1 MLGIAELLKRSLGEQ
16 ISLTTVL
23 ARAVWPTR
31 ADPSEL
37 ENAVLNLALNAR
49 DAMPKGGK
57 LVIETGNVTV
67 DGAADRPATSL
78 RKGDYVRISVTD
90 TGVGMSPE
98 TLARAF
104 EPFFTT
110 KEDRGTG
117 LGLSTIYGFAQQ
129 SEGHVT
135 IESELGVGTMVT
147 LYLPREA
154 GADVKVRSESSPS
167 VPLSENCEV
176 VLVVEDEPKVREVT
190 LQRVEGLGY
199 VVLEAENAA
208 AACGILE
215 REPEIALVFSDI
227 GLGRGM
233 SGIELGRWV
242 REHKPGVKVLLTTG
256 YAVRSSRGP
265 SGTRT
270 SLRSCTSLTA
280 GWSSPLP
287 CGRHWAARAPR
298 AGGPA
303 RRRRSLRRARSSR
316 VAASRCCARSS
327 CAAAL
332 RARRWS
338 GRAASSRDP
347 SKGP

>member
-1 MLGIAELLKRSLGEQ
+1 MGARLTSRLLTFARRRRLAPTILNVNDLMLGIAELLKRSLGEQ

-135 IESELGVGTMVT
+135 IESELGVGTD
-147 LYLPREA
+147 
-154 GADVKVRSESSPS
+154 GD
-167 VPLSENCEV
+167 PLS
-176 VLVVEDEPKVREVT
+176 
-190 LQRVEGLGY
+190 
-199 VVLEAENAA
+199 
-208 AACGILE
+208 
-215 REPEIALVFSDI
+215 
-227 GLGRGM
+227 
-233 SGIELGRWV
+233 
-242 REHKPGVKVLLTTG
+242 
-256 YAVRSSRGP
+256 
-265 SGTRT
+265 
-270 SLRSCTSLTA
+270 
-280 GWSSPLP
+280 
-287 CGRHWAARAPR
+287 AARGR
-298 AGGPA
+298 
-303 RRRRSLRRARSSR
+303 
-316 VAASRCCARSS
+316 
-327 CAAAL
+327 
-332 RARRWS
+332 S
-338 GRAASSRDP
+338 GREGPQRELAERAAV
-347 SKGP
+347 GEL